1 MIEIENLTPENENNC
16 TPSKG
21 SIGRRKRPWYLHIPI
36 LHIVA
41 IAVYAIPLFGAP
53 NRKEEAVLDEQ
64 HIVNAENKD
73 VNGPTTWTNVFTDDY
88 WGRPLTYHSSH
99 KSWRPLSILSFRY
112 LRGMDVPRISDLSMH
127 RLVNV
132 LTHAAAA
139 ELVGTLAVKL
149 LAPESDASWLHGL
162 TKLCFALHPT
172 HVEVVANAANRPHIV
187 ATLLAVYA
195 SDPATPW
202 LLFLLSI
209 VAALLA
215 AETALFQV
223 VPIATTL
230 VAISYVQRFHGPHR
244 RPPAG
249 NMLWQV
255 VHTVRQPPIFLR
267 LLGLCVLAVTY
278 YGGRWYYDTLSIPEG
293 LIRPA
298 ENPFFTLQ
306 GWTRVY
312 SYGMVVG
319 VHLYKQWD
327 WDYVGFS
334 HEYGRAC
341 LDPVE
346 QAYDVRL
353 LPAALMF
360 AVLALV
366 GMVLLLQQIR
376 RRSLSKGLILYV
388 VTLSW
393 TVTLF
398 PISGIVK
405 VGTFI
410 ADRIVVA
417 STVPVAIVH
426 AYAMT
431 SWLQWGAARG
441 DAGSRRRCLISTER
455 NVRKFG
461 VLSLLLVLS
470 WQRIDTRARQWM
482 NSITLMESSLRS
494 CPRFAKGHLETSKIY
509 SGLYQ
514 ERYNLTRAR
523 WHLQQ
528 AAAIDPDFCDVHHQ
542 FALLEAR
549 EGNHIAFEERLLN
562 AVQCAF
568 TSAQAQV
575 LWHQYWPQALDETNN
590 TPEKLAGNKARYD
603 AHMAVIA
610 AAIEAQAAQEKAEA
624 KKSPLAVHWGSN
636 KA

>member
-1 MIEIENLTPENENNC
+1 MIEAENLSPKNENDC
-16 TPSKG
+16 SPLKG
-21 SIGRRKRPWYLHIPI
+21 FRRRRPWYRRIPI
-36 LHIVA
+36 LHVVA
-41 IAVYAIPLFGAP
+41 IAVYAVPLFCAT

-73 VNGPTTWTNVFTDDY
+73 VNGPTTWTNIFSDDY

-112 LRGMDVPRISDLSMH
+112 LRGIEFIHFSDLSMH

-132 LTHAAAA
+132 LTHAVAAD
-139 ELVGTLAVKL
+139 LVGTLAVKL
-149 LAPESDASWLHGL
+149 LVPESDSLRHWLHGL
-162 TKLCFALHPT
+162 AKLCFALHPT

-187 ATLLAVYA
+187 AVLLAVYA
-195 SDPATPW
+195 SDPATP
-202 LLFLLSI
+202 LILFLGSV

-223 VPIATTL
+223 IPIATTL
-230 VAISYVQRFHGPHR
+230 VAVSYAQLFYGPHR
-244 RPPAG
+244 RPPSG

-255 VHTVRQPPIFLR
+255 VQTTSQPHIFLR
-267 LLGLCVLAVTY
+267 LLWLLILAVTY
-278 YGGRWYYDTLSIPEG
+278 YGGRWYFDTLSIPEG

-306 GWTRVY
+306 GWTRVW
-312 SYGMVVG
+312 SYVLVVG

-327 WDYVGFS
+327 LDYVGFS

-341 LDPVE
+341 LDPVD

-353 LPAALMF
+353 LPAAFLF
-360 AVLALV
+360 ALQFLV
-366 GMVLLLQQIR
+366 GTVLLLQQIC

-393 TVTLF
+393 TMTLF

-417 STVPVAIVH
+417 STVPVAILQ
-426 AYAMT
+426 AYAIM
-431 SWLQWGAARG
+431 SWLQLGASPE
-441 DAGSRRRCLISTER
+441 DSESRNDLVSER

-461 VLSLLLVLS
+461 VLGLLLLLS
-470 WQRIDTRARQWM
+470 WHRIDTRARQWM
-482 NSITLMESSLRS
+482 NSVTLMESSLRS
-494 CPRFAKGHLETSKIY
+494 CPRFAKGHMETSKIY
-509 SGLYQ
+509 SGLYM

-523 WHLQQ
+523 WHLEQ

-549 EGNHIAFEERLLN
+549 EGHHMAFEGRLVN
-562 AVQCAF
+562 AVQCVF

-575 LWHQYWPQALDETNN
+575 LWHQYWPQALDETKN
-590 TPEKLAGNKARYD
+590 TAEKLAENKARYD
-603 AHMAVIA
+603 SHIAVIA
-610 AAIEAQAAQEKAEA
+610 AAIGAQAAQEKAEA
-624 KKSPLAVHWGSN
+624 KKSPLAIHWGSS
-636 KA
+636 KS